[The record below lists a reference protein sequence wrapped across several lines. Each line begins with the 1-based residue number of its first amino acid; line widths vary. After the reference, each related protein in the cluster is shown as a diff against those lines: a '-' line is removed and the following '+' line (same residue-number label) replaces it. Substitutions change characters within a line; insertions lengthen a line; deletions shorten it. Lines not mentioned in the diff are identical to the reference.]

1 MFYEDAIENNL
12 RFGDVVKGF
21 VSLIPKLNKPF
32 GNMSIEI
39 QNPQFSVVLDPCC
52 EIGKGT
58 VLLSPLE
65 EISQQLLDIPILS
78 VDITGKN
85 LILINKE
92 QQAKDHFYPTEWNS
106 LSAESKK
113 DLLGDKPEF
122 VWKSLFV
129 YEGNHYFPTYT
140 VKRKKKYR
148 QVFDSE
154 TGLPKYEEV
163 AEPVTLSISH
173 RMMNFKA
180 IYRVK
185 CEDITSSQKAGKSA
199 SDDILRSIVL
209 RLSIE
214 TRNQLRQKMANYFG
228 KTPKEDETDV

>member
-78 VDITGKN
+78 ADITGKD
-85 LILINKE
+85 LILINKQ
-92 QQAKDHFYPTEWNS
+92 QQAKDYFYPTEWNS

-122 VWKSLFV
+122 VWQSLFV
-129 YEGNHYFPTYT
+129 YEGHYYFPTYT

-148 QVFDSE
+148 QVIDPE

-163 AEPVTLSISH
+163 AEPVVLSISH
-173 RMMNFKA
+173 RMINFKA
-180 IYRVK
+180 IYRVN

-199 SDDILRSIVL
+199 SDDILSSIVL
-209 RLSIE
+209 RLSTE
-214 TRNQLRQKMANYFG
+214 NRNQLRQKMAYYFG
-228 KTPKEDETDV
+228 KTPKEDETEV